1 LLDPSVQS
9 TTHTVADTKAA
20 RAAQSIARQLTID
33 SASFDGILLGQEVA
47 MIDVA
52 TLRVQTATNQTDL
65 QTFTNPADRERLS
78 PVAIKAFRAIV
89 ANWALTNAEA
99 ATLLGVSESTWDRIK
114 RGAWDQPLSQ
124 DQLTRA
130 SAVIGV
136 YKGLRLLFADD
147 MAVRW
152 VKLVNAGPIFQRRTP
167 VDAMIHGGIPVML
180 ETRRYVDAVRG
191 GL

>member
-1 LLDPSVQS
+1 MAPV
-9 TTHTVADTKAA
+9 
-20 RAAQSIARQLTID
+20 
-33 SASFDGILLGQEVA
+33 ASFGAPTAVA
-47 MIDVA
+47 PIDV
-52 TLRVQTATNQTDL
+52 
-65 QTFTNPADRERLS
+65 QTFTKAPDRERLS
-78 PVAIKAFRAIV
+78 PVAIKAFRNIMEQ
-89 ANWALTNAEA
+89 WSLTNAEA

-114 RGAWDQPLSQ
+114 RGGWDQPLSQ

-130 SAVIGV
+130 SATIGV

-152 VKLVNAGPIFQRRTP
+152 VKLANTGSIFQRRTP
-167 VDAMIHGGIPVML
+167 IDAMIEGGIPLML